1 VTNTEKWGNALPSRA
16 QQQAIK
22 REALLR
28 HAAAAFNRR
37 GYHGASLDDI
47 AGSLG
52 VTRAALYRYVESKQE
67 LLYLCHSAAMDAAF
81 TSLDRAS
88 QVDSNGSEPNGLDKL
103 CRALTGY
110 LEDMIGD
117 LGHGVALLEENALEG
132 GRAAEI
138 MGRRDQF
145 ERALRTVVRQ
155 GMADGSIV
163 TCEPKLAVF
172 ALLGAINWVPKWYR
186 PGGDWQS
193 GQIARALVEL
203 ITRSLAVE
211 PVQPALPQDIFV
223 ESKDGEQ

>member
-1 VTNTEKWGNALPSRA
+1 MTDQKWGDALPSRA

-81 TSLDRAS
+81 QSLDRAS
-88 QVDSNGSEPNGLDKL
+88 GEPSGLDKL
-103 CRALTGY
+103 RRTLTGY

-132 GRAAEI
+132 GRVAEI
-138 MGRRDQF
+138 MERRDQF
-145 ERALRTVVRQ
+145 ERALRTLVRQ
-155 GMADGSIV
+155 GMADGSMV
-163 TCEPKLAVF
+163 ACEPKLAVF

-203 ITRSLAVE
+203 ITRSLAAE
-211 PVQPALPQDIFV
+211 PAQPALPQDIPI
-223 ESKDGEQ
+223 ESNDGEQ

>member
-1 VTNTEKWGNALPSRA
+1 MTSTKKWGDALPRRA

-28 HAAAAFNRR
+28 HAALAFNRR

-81 TSLDRAS
+81 KNLDRAS
-88 QVDSNGSEPNGLDKL
+88 RAPQDGSEPSGLDKL
-103 CRALTGY
+103 RGTLTGY
-110 LEDMIGD
+110 LDDMIGD
-117 LGHGVALLEENALEG
+117 LGHGVALFEENALEG
-132 GRAAEI
+132 DRAAEI
-138 MGRRDQF
+138 MERRDQF
-145 ERALRTVVRQ
+145 ERALRTLVRQ
-155 GMADGSIV
+155 GMADGSV
-163 TCEPKLAVF
+163 VACEPKLAVF

-193 GQIARALVEL
+193 GQIARALGEL
-203 ITRSLAVE
+203 ITRALAAE
-211 PVQPALPQDIFV
+211 PAQPALPQDIFL
-223 ESKDGEQ
+223 EPPNGEQ

>member
-1 VTNTEKWGNALPSRA
+1 
-16 QQQAIK
+16 
-22 REALLR
+22 
-28 HAAAAFNRR
+28 
-37 GYHGASLDDI
+37 
-47 AGSLG
+47 
-52 VTRAALYRYVESKQE
+52 
-67 LLYLCHSAAMDAAF
+67 MDAAF

-88 QVDSNGSEPNGLDKL
+88 QIDRNGSEPNGLYKL
-103 CRALTGY
+103 RRALTGY

-138 MGRRDQF
+138 MERRDQF

-203 ITRSLAVE
+203 ITRSLATE
-211 PVQPALPQDIFV
+211 PAQPALPQDIFV